1 MTGYT
6 AGARNGNM
14 AAVLRAFEDG
24 RHRAEFY
31 RAWRVGVSAG
41 LTHPAILAMISSL
54 GGTTRAVHAHLLAG
68 TREGRDIAALVRA
81 RPELFE
87 RFEAA
92 LLTLGDESGTLDR
105 VLGALAAFFE
115 RQHRMMLAVKKQLA
129 YPMFVS
135 LVAVLLGPLPLVFQG
150 RTSLYFASAGLGLVG
165 WFTIGGSVLAGR
177 AQRYQRRPMFVRA
190 RFARALMMTIESG
203 LPLAKAVRLSADA
216 SGDPALAAHVARQ
229 GERALST
236 QSLERTLTGA
246 PAITPDLL
254 ASIRVAE
261 GTGDLRTTLGRMAD
275 LYEDGFR

>member
-1 MTGYT
+1 
-6 AGARNGNM
+6 M

-24 RHRAEFY
+24 RHRAELY
-31 RAWRVGVSAG
+31 RAWRVGLSAG
-41 LTHPAILAMISSL
+41 LTHPAILVMISSL
-54 GGTTRAVHAHLLAG
+54 SGTTRAVHAHLLAG
-68 TREGRDIAALVRA
+68 TRAGRGIAALVRA

-87 RFEAA
+87 PFEAA

-129 YPMFVS
+129 YPLFVS
-135 LVAVLLGPLPLVFQG
+135 LAAVLIGPLPLVFQG
-150 RTSLYFASAGLGLVG
+150 RTPLYFAAAGLGLVT
-165 WFTIGGSVLAGR
+165 WFVLGGSLIAGR
-177 AQRYQRRPMFVRA
+177 AQRYQRRPIFVRA
-190 RFARALMMTIESG
+190 RFARALMMTIEAG
-203 LPLAKAVRLSADA
+203 LPLAQSVRLAADA

-236 QSLERTLTGA
+236 RSLEETLAGA

-261 GTGDLRTTLGRMAD
+261 RTGDLRTTLGRMAE